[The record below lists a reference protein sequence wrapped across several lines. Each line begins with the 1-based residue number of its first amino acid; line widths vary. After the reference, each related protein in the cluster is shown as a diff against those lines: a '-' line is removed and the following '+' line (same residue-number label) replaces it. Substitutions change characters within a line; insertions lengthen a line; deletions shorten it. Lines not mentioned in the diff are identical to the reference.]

1 MSPAAAELLF
11 AAVLEARRRT
21 RAGYLKSKAEGDKWA
36 SASEELAKLLPS
48 RADELRD
55 VDDRT

>member
-21 RAGYLKSKAEGDKWA
+21 RAGYLRSKGEGDKWA
-36 SASEELAKLLPS
+36 LASEELARLIPA
-48 RADELRD
+48 RASVFATR
-55 VDDRT
+55 